1 MPARRPRKAG
11 KIQACWQVSQIV
23 GGDGNGDAEE
33 GSPDF
38 KPRQGSHAV
47 DHVVSGGDHVVWGA
61 PLPTGLRKQENK
73 M

>member
-1 MPARRPRKAG
+1 M
-11 KIQACWQVSQIV
+11 

-47 DHVVSGGDHVVWGA
+47 DHVVLGGDHVVWGA